1 MIRTVW
7 LAHAVA
13 LAALAQTSSGVAREG
28 GYWVETISGSV
39 AAGES
44 LRVVTAGAVHIQG
57 EERGDIVYSLKR
69 RVRAADQASAR
80 ALLDGIAVRTA
91 RQGAQAIL
99 EVTTTDS
106 RAAADLRVRLPRRL
120 REAVV
125 ESRGG
130 AIEIADLDGAAR
142 VATAAGAVEV
152 NRVGGGVAVRTGGG
166 AVRLDQIGGSVEC
179 FTGGGT
185 ITAGLLRGDATL
197 ATGGGEI
204 VVREARGMVKAR
216 TLGGNIRVERADR
229 GVQAAAMRGLV
240 DVIQSGGPVR
250 IETGTGSIRVR
261 ASTNVHCE
269 SETGTI
275 QLQATSGGLR
285 AVTRT
290 GSILADLSGVE
301 TLESSTLV
309 TSAGDITVL
318 IPSNLRVTVEAV
330 NSTSAGQRIVS
341 DFGGVHPRAG
351 TGSVAEVALNGGGPL
366 LKLTTA
372 GGTIYLRRPTK

>member
-1 MIRTVW
+1 MIRSVW
-7 LAHAVA
+7 LALAFA
-13 LAALAQTSSGVAREG
+13 LAALAQTSSGLVREG
-28 GYWVETISGSV
+28 GYWVDTITGSV

-44 LRVVTAGAVHIQG
+44 VRVATAGAVHIQG
-57 EERGDIVYSLKR
+57 EQRGDITYSLKR
-69 RVRAADQASAR
+69 RVRARDEASAR
-80 ALLDGIAVRTA
+80 MLLNAIVVKAVREGMRTV
-91 RQGAQAIL
+91 L
-99 EVTTTDS
+99 EVTGPDPRS
-106 RAAADLRVRLPRRL
+106 AADLRIRVPRKL
-120 REAVV
+120 RDASV

-142 VATAAGAVEV
+142 VATAAGAVDV
-152 NRVGGGVAVRTGGG
+152 NRIGGGVAVRTGGG
-166 AVRLDQIGGSVEC
+166 NVRLDEIGGSVEC
-179 FTGGGT
+179 FTAGGT

-204 VVREARGMVKAR
+204 MVREARGMVKAR
-216 TLGGNIRVERADR
+216 TLGGNIRIERASK
-229 GVQAAAMRGLV
+229 GVQAAAIRGLV
-240 DVIQSGGPVR
+240 DVVQSGGPVR

-261 ASTNVHCE
+261 ASTDVHCE

-290 GSILADLSGVE
+290 GSIMADLSGVQMIE
-301 TLESSTLV
+301 NSTLV

-341 DFGGVHPRAG
+341 EFGGIHPRAG
-351 TGSVAEVALNGGGPL
+351 AGSVAEVALNGGGPRL
-366 LKLTTA
+366 RLTTA
-372 GGTIYLRRPTK
+372 GGTIYLRRPK